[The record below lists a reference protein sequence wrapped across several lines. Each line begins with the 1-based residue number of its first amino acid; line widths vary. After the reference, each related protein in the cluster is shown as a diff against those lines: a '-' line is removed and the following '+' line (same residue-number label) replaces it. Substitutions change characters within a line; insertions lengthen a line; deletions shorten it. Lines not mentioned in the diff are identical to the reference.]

1 MTRLAEVAITGVAL
15 WSPRLPGWD
24 LARDVALGR
33 ASAPAAPLPRPAP
46 ALLAPTE
53 RRRAP
58 DTVALAL
65 EVASRACQMAGVE
78 PRDVPSVFA
87 STFGDLPIN
96 DYMCATLATTPTLCS
111 PTKFHNSVH
120 NAAAGYWTIG
130 TGSQRP
136 STALLAGPATFA
148 AGLLEATCQV
158 LVDLT
163 PVLLVAYDVG
173 SRGPL
178 ATVTR
183 SEGLL
188 AAGLVLAPL
197 GRGPEIAHL
206 SCSLATDAADPAPA
220 APLPAGWTEALP
232 ANAMN
237 ACLPLF
243 AALATAAR
251 GRLGWTLGS
260 GSRLEVELTPL
271 AGPPPCA

>member
-1 MTRLAEVAITGVAL
+1 VTRLADVAITGIAF

-33 ASAPAAPLPRPAP
+33 AHAPEIPLPRPAP

-58 DTVALAL
+58 DTVAIAL

-87 STFGDLPIN
+87 STYGDLPIN
-96 DYMCATLATTPTLCS
+96 DYMCATLAATPTLCS

-158 LVDLT
+158 LTDGT
-163 PVLLVAYDVG
+163 PVLLVAYDVDA
-173 SRGPL
+173 RGPL

-188 AAGLVLAPL
+188 AAGLVLAPV
-197 GRGPEIAHL
+197 GPGPAL
-206 SCSLATDAADPAPA
+206 AGLACSLATDGGPARPAP
-220 APLPAGWTEALP
+220 PLPGGWAAALP
-232 ANAMN
+232 ANAMA

-243 AALATAAR
+243 AALALAAPR
-251 GRLGWTLGS
+251 HLAWSLGGET
-260 GSRLEVELTPL
+260 RLEVDLTPR
-271 AGPPPCA
+271 GEPSP